1 MQPVFEQIK
10 AAVPLADALRQYGI
24 QVERGGMAHCPFHG
38 DDKHASMNVK
48 NNFFYCHTCGAHGDV
63 IGLVC
68 RLFGL
73 RPAAAG
79 IRLDN
84 DFRLGL
90 TGKRPS
96 REEVSRIA
104 RERAEREE
112 QAQAYA
118 SEYRRKTL
126 VRRALWYAYT
136 HHAPRSMDDIP
147 QTYVDACKYLDY
159 YDDWFDHHTVR
170 GEVIN

>member
-1 MQPVFEQIK
+1 MHPIYEQAK
-10 AAVPLADALRQYGI
+10 QTVPLADALRYYGI
-24 QVERGGMAHCPFHG
+24 ETDRAGMAHCPFHG

-68 RLFGL
+68 KLFGL
-73 RPAAAG
+73 RPAAA
-79 IRLDN
+79 IVRLDS
-84 DFRLGL
+84 DFHLGL

-96 REEVSRIA
+96 REEASRIA

-112 QAQAYA
+112 RAR
-118 SEYRRKTL
+118 EYEITYRKKTCI
-126 VRRALWYAYT
+126 RRALWYAYT
-136 HHAPRSMDDIP
+136 HCQPQSMDDIP
-147 QTYVDACKYLDY
+147 ETYAEACRMLDY
-159 YDDWFDHHTVR
+159 YDDWFDHHTAR